1 MLEKIDFIKW
11 LIELTP
17 QKRKVA
23 YTAAIILSLVFLVYG
38 LGKYIES
45 SIERDRKECLDN
57 INRLTTER
65 DNIQIKLEVAQDKY
79 LKRIETENDEL
90 KKLRNKTEELIKE
103 IK

>member
-11 LIELTP
+11 LTELTP
-17 QKRKVA
+17 AKRKVA
-23 YTAAIILSLVFLVYG
+23 YTAGIIIALGCLVYG
-38 LGKYIES
+38 LGKYIEG

-57 INRLTTER
+57 INRLSHER

-79 LKRIETENDEL
+79 LKRLETENEEY

>member
-11 LIELTP
+11 LTSLTP
-17 QKRKVA
+17 SKRKVA

>member
-1 MLEKIDFIKW
+1 MFEKIQW
-11 LIELTP
+11 LTELTP
-17 QKRKVA
+17 AKRKVA
-23 YTAAIILSLVFLVYG
+23 YTAAIILSLGCLVYG

-57 INRLTTER
+57 INRLGAER
-65 DNIQIKLEVAQDKY
+65 DNLQIKLEVAQDKY
-79 LKRIETENDEL
+79 LKRLENENDEL